1 EITIE
6 VKSSAYLQ
14 LWDQKKI
21 STLNFSGLQG
31 TRYNP
36 RAPGDGSDPL
46 GRRLNAMVYVFCV
59 QMATEHRFYDQLD
72 VSQWDFYVVSRS
84 AIAETKLQSLGIE
97 RVKLLSHGPTAWDDL
112 KAAVTAAAVD
122 QARDDDAVWWAPE
135 GAPDLT

>member
-1 EITIE
+1 MEEPIQWLVPPVVKALKSKMKFTGLNGLKKTRVKDFWQFALGDLRMNNARGYLAEYLVGTALGIKHLQRIEWDPYDLLFGEITIE

-46 GRRLNAMVYVFCV
+46 GRRLNA
-59 QMATEHRFYDQLD
+59 
-72 VSQWDFYVVSRS
+72 
-84 AIAETKLQSLGIE
+84 
-97 RVKLLSHGPTAWDDL
+97 
-112 KAAVTAAAVD
+112 
-122 QARDDDAVWWAPE
+122 
-135 GAPDLT
+135 